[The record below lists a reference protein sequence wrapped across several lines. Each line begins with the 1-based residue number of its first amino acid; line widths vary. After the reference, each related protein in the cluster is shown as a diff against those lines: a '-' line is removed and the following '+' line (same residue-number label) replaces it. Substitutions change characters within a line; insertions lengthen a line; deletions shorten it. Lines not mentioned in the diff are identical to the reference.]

1 MFLGIF
7 NKKNIVTESSMK
19 FKIGYRTLKT
29 AIGTALSIMLAQIFG
44 LESYVSAGILTILC
58 IQVTR
63 KKSLRASW
71 DRFLACLLAMLFAF
85 IFFEGIAYH
94 PLVIGLLLI
103 FFIPVAVILKA
114 QDGIVSSSVILLHIF
129 AAGNVS
135 IAIITNELGLII
147 IGIGVAIIM
156 NLYMPSM
163 EPQLDVYQQQIEI
176 RFRKIFMEI
185 ARYLKSNELDWD
197 GKELTEVAK
206 LIDDAKILAFR
217 DVENR
222 LLKQENIY
230 YHYFRIR
237 EKQFEIIER
246 VLPTIT
252 TIQPM
257 VMQREI
263 IAHFIEELAEGIN
276 PGNRSYVYLDKL
288 MSMKH
293 EFENMD
299 MPKSREEFE
308 ARAALLHFTNEME
321 RYLIIK
327 STFKGLP
334 TNKRANR
341 KKVAETN

>member
-1 MFLGIF
+1 
-7 NKKNIVTESSMK
+7 MK

-29 AIGTALSIMLAQIFG
+29 AIGTALSIMLAQSIG

-71 DRFLACLLAMLFAF
+71 NRFLACLLAMLFAT

-103 FFIPVAVILKA
+103 FFIPVVVSLKA
-114 QDGIVSSSVILLHIF
+114 QEGIVSSSVILLHIF

-135 IAIITNELGLII
+135 LAIITNELGLII
-147 IGIGVAIIM
+147 IGIGVALIM
-156 NLYMPSM
+156 NLYMPSV
-163 EPQLDVYQQQIEI
+163 EPKLDVYQQQIEI

-185 ARYLKSNELDWD
+185 ARYLRTNELDWD

-217 DVENR
+217 VVENQ

-276 PGNRSYVYLDKL
+276 PGNRAYVYLEKL
-288 MSMKH
+288 MSMKQ

-299 MPKSREEFE
+299 MPKTREEFE

-334 TNKRANR
+334 TNKRENR
-341 KKVAETN
+341 KKAADTN

>member
-1 MFLGIF
+1 
-7 NKKNIVTESSMK
+7 MK

-29 AIGTALSIMLAQIFG
+29 AIGTAASIILAQAFG

-71 DRFLACLLAMLFAF
+71 DRILACLLSMLFAF
-85 IFFEGIAYH
+85 VFFEGIAYH

-103 FFIPVAVILKA
+103 FFIPSVVIVKA

-129 AAGNVS
+129 SAGNVTVP
-135 IAIITNELGLII
+135 IIVNELGIII
-147 IGIGVAIIM
+147 IGVGVALIM
-156 NLYMPSM
+156 NLYMPSV
-163 EPQLDVYQQQIEI
+163 EPKLDVYQKQIED

-185 ARYLKSNELDWD
+185 ARYLRTNELDWD

-217 DVENR
+217 DVENQ

-230 YHYFRIR
+230 YHYFKIR

-246 VLPTIT
+246 VLPNIT

-257 VMQREI
+257 VMQRDI
-263 IAHFIEELAEGIN
+263 IANFIEELAEGIN
-276 PGNRSYVYLDKL
+276 PGNSAYVYLEKL

-299 MPKSREEFE
+299 MPKTREEFE
-308 ARAALLHFTNEME
+308 ARSALLHFTNEME

-334 TNKRANR
+334 TSKSVNR
-341 KKVAETN
+341 KKAAETN